1 LAETADAIAIG
12 GSPVRRLLA
21 DPPIVTG
28 LFVAAVAT
36 VDISAFNIYRY
47 LLVSDG
53 LLLTAAVIACVQ
65 RKSATVYVPTL
76 ISVLFGAY
84 LLSSVFAFL
93 RPVHPGLG
101 VFTWAHS
108 AFLMIV
114 YVPAAT
120 TLLTLRPDLR
130 RTLLVTL
137 LVSTTVQ
144 AAITVAEVAAGL
156 NWQTGT
162 RIPGAF
168 GSVHVWIYAV
178 SVVAIVAIVMIGSWR
193 QKAFALGCLVV
204 IAAAEMFRKSR
215 MLWIASVLGGALFAF
230 VQARHKITAILF
242 SAIAIVAIAAGYAL
256 DLYHPAVQER
266 ITATLRPTETPDLI
280 ERIKVVEQLTEEFIE
295 SPIVGLGLRQSEP
308 YLSETPSPPLVLEI
322 HNVVMHAAVEG
333 GAVAALAI
341 ALMPIAIVLLW
352 RAAWALQPGSRWLV
366 NWLGAALTAIYV
378 AAQLTPALF
387 EHSFYLLIAALASLT
402 VTELARAPATERL
415 RSESRTPS

>member
-1 LAETADAIAIG
+1 VLTISH
-12 GSPVRRLLA
+12 SPVRRLVG
-21 DPPIVTG
+21 DPTVVTG
-28 LFVAAVAT
+28 LFVTAVAT
-36 VDISAFNIYRY
+36 VDISVFNIYRY
-47 LLVSDG
+47 LLVSDA
-53 LLLTAAVIACVQ
+53 LLLMAAAIACLQ
-65 RKSATVYVPTL
+65 RRTATVYVPTL
-76 ISVLFGAY
+76 ISLLFIAY
-84 LLSSVFAFL
+84 LLSSAFAFF

-101 VFTWAHS
+101 VLTWAHS

-120 TLLTLRPDLR
+120 TLMILRPDLR
-130 RTLLVTL
+130 RILLVTL

-144 AAITVAEVAAGL
+144 AATTVFEVAGGL

-168 GSVHVWIYAV
+168 GSVHVWTYAV
-178 SVVAIVAIVMIGSWR
+178 SVVAIVALVMIGSWR
-193 QKAFALGCLVV
+193 QKAFAFGCLLV

-230 VQARHKITAILF
+230 VQARHKITAILL
-242 SAIAIVAIAAGYAL
+242 SAVACAALAAGYAL

-266 ITATLRPTETPDLI
+266 ITATLQPTQTPDLI

-295 SPIVGLGLRQSEP
+295 SPVVGLGLRQSEA
-308 YLSETPSPPLVLEI
+308 YLSESPSPPLVLEI
-322 HNVVMHAAVEG
+322 HNVVMHAAIEG

-341 ALMPIAIVLLW
+341 ALLPIGIVLLW
-352 RAAWALQPGSRWLV
+352 RAAWMLQPDARWIV
-366 NWLGAALTAIYV
+366 NWLGASLTAIYV

-402 VTELARAPATERL
+402 VGEISGTELASRNQK
-415 RSESRTPS
+415 SEI